1 MLPEISIVVPSFN
14 AFDTIER
21 TLASL
26 IDQGY
31 PRLQLIVMDGASTDG
46 TQAVIERYTQHI
58 DCYVS
63 EQDKSQSDALN
74 KGFRLASGQ
83 CLGWLCADDELAP
96 GALLKVGEFFEQ
108 NPEIDVFTGGCL
120 RIFPEGENVTTSPS
134 EDYVTSLYLKN
145 TIEQPSTFW
154 RRRVYE
160 RIGLLNETMKY
171 AFDWEYWC
179 RMKAAGFEFARTE
192 STLSVYHFSETN
204 LTSTGGRAIVDE
216 MYRIVREFGPY
227 KGRLAWAYQFLY
239 RCFDLRGFYDDEAKA
254 GRGFRTTLFH
264 LVLRALY
271 AIYDRESINTYNW
284 NFASRQERG
293 IGW

>member
-14 AFDTIER
+14 ALDTIER
-21 TLASL
+21 TLGSL
-26 IDQGY
+26 IAQEY

-46 TQAVIERYTQHI
+46 TQAVIERFAEYI
-58 DCYVS
+58 DSYIS
-63 EQDKSQSDALN
+63 EPDRSQSNALN
-74 KGFRLASGQ
+74 KGFRLATGD

-96 GALLKVGEFFEQ
+96 GALLEVGEFFER
-108 NPEIDVFTGGCL
+108 NLGIDVFTGGCY
-120 RIFPEGENVTTSPS
+120 RVFPGGEDVTTSPT
-134 EDYVTSLYLKN
+134 EDYVSSLYLKN

-154 RRRVYE
+154 RRSVYE
-160 RIGLLNETMKY
+160 RIGALNETMKY

-192 STLSVYHFSETN
+192 ATLSVYHFSETN

-216 MYRIVREFGPY
+216 MYGIVRAFGPY
-227 KGRLAWAYQFLY
+227 GGRLAWAYRFLY
-239 RCFDLRGFYDDEAKA
+239 RFFDLRGYYDGEGDGE
-254 GRGFRTTLFH
+254 RGFGTILFH
-264 LVLRALY
+264 LVLRVLY
-271 AIYDRESINTYNW
+271 VLYDRQSINTYNW